1 VIEAMKMK
9 TVVSAHKDGKVTT
22 VAVKMGGRG
31 RGRSADRNHFLTRTA
46 MTPQVALIPDSV
58 YGAVLLSVI
67 DFFLSFIVISFI
79 GFVLAV
85 FPYLNRT
92 GKALQATPVAVSVMP
107 ERDVNAEYA
116 AVIAAAIYATLGA
129 RRRIVRIGE
138 ARPAPGWAFRART
151 RVAPSRA
158 PRPR

>member
-1 VIEAMKMK
+1 
-9 TVVSAHKDGKVTT
+9 
-22 VAVKMGGRG
+22 
-31 RGRSADRNHFLTRTA
+31 
-46 MTPQVALIPDSV
+46 MTPETVLIPDSV
-58 YGAVLLSVI
+58 YGAILLSVI
-67 DFFLSFIVISFI
+67 DFFLSFFVISFI
-79 GFVLAV
+79 GVVLAL

-107 ERDVNAEYA
+107 ERDRNAEHA
-116 AVIAAAIYATLGA
+116 AVIAAAIYAMLGP
-129 RRRIVRIGE
+129 RRRIARIAE

>member
-1 VIEAMKMK
+1 M
-9 TVVSAHKDGKVTT
+9 TT
-22 VAVKMGGRG
+22 AV
-31 RGRSADRNHFLTRTA
+31 
-46 MTPQVALIPDSV
+46 PLIPDSV

-79 GFVLAV
+79 GFVLAM

-92 GKALQATPVAVSVMP
+92 GKALQATPVAVSLMP
-107 ERDVNAEYA
+107 ERDVNAEHA

-138 ARPAPGWAFRART
+138 ARPGAGWTAQMRARLH
-151 RVAPSRA
+151 VSHA
-158 PRPR
+158 PRQSRR

>member
-1 VIEAMKMK
+1 
-9 TVVSAHKDGKVTT
+9 
-22 VAVKMGGRG
+22 
-31 RGRSADRNHFLTRTA
+31 
-46 MTPQVALIPDSV
+46 MTPAVQLIPDSV

-79 GFVLAV
+79 GFVLAA

-92 GKALQATPVAVSVMP
+92 GKALQATPVEVSVMP
-107 ERDVNAEYA
+107 ERDVNAEHA
-116 AVIAAAIYATLGA
+116 AVIAAAIYAMLGA

-158 PRPR
+158 PRTPR

>member
-1 VIEAMKMK
+1 MPP
-9 TVVSAHKDGKVTT
+9 
-22 VAVKMGGRG
+22 AV
-31 RGRSADRNHFLTRTA
+31 
-46 MTPQVALIPDSV
+46 QLIPDSV

-67 DFFLSFIVISFI
+67 DFFLSFVVISFI
-79 GFVLAV
+79 GFVLAL
-85 FPYLNRT
+85 FPYINRT

-107 ERDVNAEYA
+107 ERDVNAEHA

-138 ARPAPGWAFRART
+138 PPPTAGWALRART

>member
-1 VIEAMKMK
+1 MPP
-9 TVVSAHKDGKVTT
+9 
-22 VAVKMGGRG
+22 AV
-31 RGRSADRNHFLTRTA
+31 
-46 MTPQVALIPDSV
+46 QLIPDSI

-67 DFFLSFIVISFI
+67 DFFLSFVVISFI
-79 GFVLAV
+79 GFVLAL
-85 FPYLNRT
+85 FPYINRT

-107 ERDVNAEYA
+107 ERDVNAEHA

-138 ARPAPGWAFRART
+138 PRPTAGWALRART
-151 RVAPSRA
+151 RVAPPRA